1 VPGFIDA
8 HVHYPQLDIVG
19 AHGEQLLNGSK
30 SYVFPTEARFADRT
44 YARGVARRFLRE
56 LLRNGTTT
64 ALVFGTVHPESV
76 DAFFEAALAL
86 NLRMIAG
93 KVLMDR
99 NAPEYLRDTAESAYA
114 TARA

>member
-1 VPGFIDA
+1 MHAVSPGA
-8 HVHYPQLDIVG
+8 
-19 AHGEQLLNGSK
+19 
-30 SYVFPTEARFADRT
+30 
-44 YARGVARRFLRE
+44 FLRE

-76 DAFFEAALAL
+76 DAFFEEALAL

-99 NAPEYLRDTAESAYA
+99 NAPEYLRDTAESATR
-114 TARA
+114 TASA